1 MPVQIE
7 LAKVR
12 VILKMQVSF
21 FRNMLIL
28 WGPACVFRVST
39 RNWNFFL
46 ENMHLRMDAFFLR
59 GTNRPVWT
67 AQLCVQET
75 MMYVK

>member
-1 MPVQIE
+1 MPVQID

-12 VILKMQVSF
+12 LILKMQVSF
-21 FRNMLIL
+21 FRNMLRF
-28 WGPACVFRVST
+28 WGSASVFRVST

-46 ENMHLRMDAFFLR
+46 ENMHLRRDAFFLR

-67 AQLCVQET
+67 AQLCVQEVI
-75 MMYVK
+75 MYMK